1 MPFPYYRRL
10 SPGNRAVYRR
20 SDAVPSLKIPR
31 PEALAAPAAELRAA
45 LADEG
50 RPVIVRRRVAAA
62 VDALLRP
69 LCRQLRVEPVEVHV
83 GARRPRSARGELH
96 ALYVLPAQ
104 GRPRIEIWMQTARRR
119 RVVAFRTFFRTLM
132 HELCHHL
139 DYRLLGLRES
149 FHTEGFFRRESSLVK
164 QILARDERPSKAAP
178 VPRPVKKAGPLQME
192 LPIFRGAPR
201 G

>member
-10 SPGNRAVYRR
+10 SLKNRAVYRR
-20 SDAVPSLKIPR
+20 SDAVTSVKVPH

-45 LADEG
+45 LDGEG
-50 RPVIVRRRVAAA
+50 RPAARRRRVAEA
-62 VDALLRP
+62 VDALLRL
-69 LCRQLRVEPVEVHV
+69 LCRALRVEPVEVSV

-139 DYRLLGLRES
+139 DYRLLGLPES
-149 FHTEGFFRRESSLVK
+149 FHTEGFFRRESSLVR
-164 QILARDERPSKAAP
+164 QILGRDEKPVKAKPA
-178 VPRPVKKAGPLQME
+178 PRPVKKAAPSQME
-192 LPIFRGAPR
+192 LPFPGRR
-201 G
+201 T